1 MPGAGGGALTLGGK
15 VSMDCRELAFRRPG
29 CLRQPPC
36 AYGVDNTHNYGAWTP
51 VEEERTCTK
60 TMESRAHHDDACGC
74 HADPAPA
81 SQSLDEMAFAASAC
95 SAAQS
100 GDLKGL
106 QRLYDRA
113 RSPSHLLAGDG
124 YRGEFGRGVIRQGDP
139 ADITLLTS
147 VTQDGMCRFIWIHT
161 FALCCSGWTRPHC
174 GLAS

>member
-1 MPGAGGGALTLGGK
+1 
-15 VSMDCRELAFRRPG
+15 
-29 CLRQPPC
+29 
-36 AYGVDNTHNYGAWTP
+36 
-51 VEEERTCTK
+51 
-60 TMESRAHHDDACGC
+60 MEHRAHHDDACGC

-124 YRGEFGRGVIRQGDP
+124 YQGSSGYTPLHFAARAGHDHIVAWLLKQGVEVNATTTAGRATPLHRAAYMGHASICRMLHEAGASCLLRDADGHTAADKAEAQGHTELAIWLRG
-139 ADITLLTS
+139 LNS
-147 VTQDGMCRFIWIHT
+147 
-161 FALCCSGWTRPHC
+161 S
-174 GLAS
+174 